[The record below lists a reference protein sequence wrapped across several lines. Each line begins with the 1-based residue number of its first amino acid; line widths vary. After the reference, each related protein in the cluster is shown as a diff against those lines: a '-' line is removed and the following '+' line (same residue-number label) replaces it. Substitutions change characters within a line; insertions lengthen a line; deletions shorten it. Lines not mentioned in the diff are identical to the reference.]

1 MARQGEVRSLSARKH
16 THCAHLEFGVYDPKL
31 TSHVAVVG
39 SRQPRTQ
46 TRGRG
51 LCACLDQTGL
61 ERIST
66 GTTGFRGGL
75 NWYRNIDR
83 NWQLRAP
90 WAGAKITVP
99 ALYVVGEHDLVMK
112 FAGVEQ
118 LIANMKLFVPQLQ
131 KTVILPDCGH
141 WTQQERAAEVN
152 ALLIEFL
159 GRLELH

>member
-1 MARQGEVRSLSARKH
+1 
-16 THCAHLEFGVYDPKL
+16 
-31 TSHVAVVG
+31 
-39 SRQPRTQ
+39 
-46 TRGRG
+46 
-51 LCACLDQTGL
+51 
-61 ERIST
+61 
-66 GTTGFRGGL
+66 
-75 NWYRNIDR
+75 
-83 NWQLRAP
+83 
-90 WAGAKITVP
+90 
-99 ALYVVGEHDLVMK
+99 MK